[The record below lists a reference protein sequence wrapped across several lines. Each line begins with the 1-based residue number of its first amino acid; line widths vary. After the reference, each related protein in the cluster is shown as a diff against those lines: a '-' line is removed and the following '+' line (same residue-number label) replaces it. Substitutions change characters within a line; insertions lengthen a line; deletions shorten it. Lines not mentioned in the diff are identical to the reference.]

1 MSGWILLFMSIG
13 IRQLELERD
22 REPVVEF
29 LFRYLTPQS
38 DDARFDWLYLANPA
52 GKAQV
57 WAAEDSKTSQM
68 IGVSAVFPRLFYER
82 GRETMGFVLGD
93 FCVHPEYRSLGP
105 AVMLQRASIEQMIPA
120 MQRIGYDLP
129 AASMLAVQRRLGMMP
144 SDRLARLAKPL
155 RTERKISSRIKVRS
169 IAKGLSTVGNSILK
183 LRDQM
188 ASSSTE
194 EQVTMHRGS
203 CEEEFTI
210 LTKAASRHFDTCVA
224 RTSTYLN
231 WRYLSHP
238 FARFE
243 MLTVRRHGVLKGYLV
258 MLQEGEDA
266 RIVDLF
272 GSPDSALLTSLILK
286 AVELM
291 RERGV
296 MTLSAPLLASHP
308 GKQIFEKLG
317 FQERDSCPV
326 IFYPQDHGATSANQ
340 GTGPKWFLMDG
351 DRDS

>member
-1 MSGWILLFMSIG
+1 MSIR
-13 IRQLELERD
+13 IRQLETGRD
-22 REPVVEF
+22 RKVIIEF
-29 LFRYLTPQS
+29 LSKHLTPQS
-38 DDARFDWLYLANPA
+38 DDRRFDWLYLANPA

-57 WAAEDSKTSQM
+57 WAAEDSETSDM
-68 IGVSAVFPRLFYER
+68 IGVSAVFPRLFYQCK
-82 GRETMGFVLGD
+82 RETTGFVLGD
-93 FCVHPEYRSLGP
+93 FCIHPEYRSLGP
-105 AVMLQRASIEQMIPA
+105 AVMLQRASIEKMSPSVH
-120 MQRIGYDLP
+120 RIGYDLP
-129 AASMLAVQRRLGMMP
+129 GASMLAVQRRLGMMP

-155 RTERKISSRIKVRS
+155 RTDRKISSRVKVRS
-169 IAKGLSTVGNSILK
+169 VAKGLSAVGNSILK

-188 ASSSTE
+188 ANASAEDQISLH
-194 EQVTMHRGS
+194 QGP

-210 LTKAASRHFDTCVA
+210 LTKAASGHFDTCVA
-224 RTSTYLN
+224 RTSTYLT

-243 MLTVRRHGVLKGYLV
+243 MLTVRRHGVLKGYLT
-258 MLQEGEDA
+258 MLQEDEDA

-272 GSPDSALLTSLILK
+272 GPPDSALLTSLILK

-308 GKQIFEKLG
+308 WTQIFEKLG